1 MKLFTKVTNG
11 LKAVTYKVHKEN
23 AYTFSIKIIPTCLV
37 VFYYYYY
44 YYPGVAPVIKT
55 HTQKKSYHAEKM
67 TAPKSTKMC
76 TVKLFA

>member
-23 AYTFSIKIIPTCLV
+23 AYTFSIKIIATCLA
-37 VFYYYYY
+37 VFYYY
-44 YYPGVAPVIKT
+44 YYPGVAPIIKT
-55 HTQKKSYHAEKM
+55 HTHKKSYHTEKM
-67 TAPKSTKMC
+67 TGPKSNKMC